1 MYDYDLIFW
10 GAVFAVMVIA
20 ELASFQLISIWF
32 AIGAL
37 VTFIMA
43 LCGAE
48 LGIQMLVFTVVSI
61 VLLLFT
67 RPLLKK
73 FAVKKI
79 QPTNIELDVGK
90 TAVVIEEINNKI
102 DTGRA
107 KLNGV
112 DWKAVSADDSI
123 IPEGSIVRIDNIRGT
138 KLYVTLYKEIINL

>member
-79 QPTNIELDVGK
+79 DV
-90 TAVVIEEINNKI
+90 
-102 DTGRA
+102 
-107 KLNGV
+107 
-112 DWKAVSADDSI
+112 
-123 IPEGSIVRIDNIRGT
+123 
-138 KLYVTLYKEIINL
+138 YKRQV